1 MLLNNVFFLLL
12 VAKIADVCSTSIIAN
27 KRAYVDPKYYN
38 FVAKKIFQDTDLL
51 LKFINGAKCPD
62 CENPNHY
69 KSITHVGEVQNPD
82 TRSWEEIA
90 FDVACLSN
98 TGNKTIVEIRVVK
111 EKYSC
116 FGERSQY
123 YVSRLIHDQL
133 SSLNKRVLHT
143 DQEYALLKPVHFIAI
158 LDFSLFPGDEFIS
171 NHLMLDKKTHANHL
185 NLSTYTFIELPKL
198 KKAGYDVEKYE
209 TFIAKMSYL
218 FWFQRSEKKYTDCLV
233 ELFKRDPDIQRAANY
248 ANPAHW
254 NSEEEAEYR
263 AIQDTDDLFEDVM
276 NTCHLEALEQGHVK
290 GYDQTFKSGCI
301 KGDEKGS
308 KQIAEKLIKI
318 KKLSDAEIAEC
329 TSMKEPEIEAMRK
342 QWEAKK
348 TYGSF

>member
-1 MLLNNVFFLLL
+1 MLLNNVCFVLL
-12 VAKIADVCSTSIIAN
+12 VAKIGDVCSTIQRRIIVN
-27 KRAYVDPKYYN
+27 DKAYVDPTYYD
-38 FVAKKIFQDTDLL
+38 FVAKKIFEDTDLL

-82 TRSWEEIA
+82 TRSCKEIA

-98 TGNKTIVEIRVVK
+98 TGNETIVPIRVVK

-133 SSLNKRVLHT
+133 SSLNKQAFHT

-158 LDFSLFPGDEFIS
+158 LDFSIFPGDEFIS

-198 KKAGYDVEKYE
+198 NKAGFDVEKYE

-218 FWFQRSEKKYTDCLV
+218 FWFQYSKKNIPIV
-233 ELFKRDPDIQRAANY
+233 
-248 ANPAHW
+248 
-254 NSEEEAEYR
+254 
-263 AIQDTDDLFEDVM
+263 
-276 NTCHLEALEQGHVK
+276 
-290 GYDQTFKSGCI
+290 
-301 KGDEKGS
+301 
-308 KQIAEKLIKI
+308 
-318 KKLSDAEIAEC
+318 
-329 TSMKEPEIEAMRK
+329 
-342 QWEAKK
+342 
-348 TYGSF
+348 